1 MDRYEEIGR
10 RIRQARESAGMTQE
24 ELGRRLGI
32 SGVAL
37 GHYERAARSVG
48 IADLERIAEILRR
61 PVTWFLHTPRPWNN
75 LVEEAYAQVRLDPTY
90 PHGARH
96 DPEMDTAFKE
106 YVVRLYETARGRRLL
121 PTEEERLNYD

>member
-1 MDRYEEIGR
+1 MERYEQIGR
-10 RIRQARESAGMTQE
+10 RIRQAREAEGLTQE

-48 IADLERIAEILRR
+48 IAELERIAEALGKPI
-61 PVTWFLHTPRPWNN
+61 TWFLQPPRPWAD
-75 LVEEAYAQVRLDPTY
+75 LVRDAYARVRQDPTY

-96 DPEMDTAFKE
+96 EPEVDAALQE
-106 YVVRLYETARGRRLL
+106 YIVRLYEQARAVRLL
-121 PTEEERLNYD
+121 PSEEERLDFE